1 MAAVHGGRAIMRLL
15 VGRWPPS
22 IFPLEIH
29 SMKIR
34 FALTLMA
41 ILPIL
46 AACKAQDGS
55 ADAVA
60 TTPST
65 PAGAAAEQ
73 PAPAETTTAPD
84 ASQAA
89 TAPAQNDGH
98 TQQANA
104 PTPPSGPEPVA
115 GTDYIDIEGG
125 QPFQPAAGKIEVA
138 EVFGYV
144 CPACFRFQPL
154 IGPWKAGLPSDVN
167 FVYVP
172 AMFGGTWDDYAR
184 AFYAAQTLG
193 VEDKTHEALYQA
205 IHVDNKLKGE
215 RGRDSVQ
222 DIANFYI
229 PYGVDPKKFADTMAS
244 FGVAAQTNRA
254 KQFAM
259 RSKISGTPSLVVN
272 GKYLV
277 KGTSYQDM
285 LRIADHLIA
294 RERAAGTK

>member
-1 MAAVHGGRAIMRLL
+1 
-15 VGRWPPS
+15 
-22 IFPLEIH
+22 
-29 SMKIR
+29 MKIR

-41 ILPIL
+41 ILPVL
-46 AACKAQDGS
+46 VACKAQDGS
-55 ADAVA
+55 ADTVA
-60 TTPST
+60 ATSTTPASA
-65 PAGAAAEQ
+65 PAEAPAT
-73 PAPAETTTAPD
+73 PAPADAD

-89 TAPAQNDGH
+89 TPAQGDDAAAPA
-98 TQQANA
+98 A
-104 PTPPSGPEPVA
+104 PSASPNGPEPVA
-115 GTDYIDIEGG
+115 GTDYLEIEGG

-193 VEDKTHEALYQA
+193 VLEKTHEALYQA
-205 IHVDNKLKGE
+205 IHVDAKLKGE

-222 DIANFYI
+222 DIAGFYAG
-229 PYGVDPKKFADTMAS
+229 YGVDPKKFADTMAS
-244 FGVAAQTNRA
+244 FGVATQTNRA
-254 KQFAM
+254 KQFAV
-259 RSKISGTPSLVVN
+259 RSKIGGTPSLIID

-277 KGTSYQDM
+277 KGSSYQDM

-294 RERAAGTK
+294 RERAAGNK

>member
-1 MAAVHGGRAIMRLL
+1 
-15 VGRWPPS
+15 
-22 IFPLEIH
+22 
-29 SMKIR
+29 MKSR
-34 FALTLMA
+34 FVLTLMA

-46 AACKAQDGS
+46 VACKGQDGS
-55 ADAVA
+55 ADTVA
-60 TTPST
+60 IPPST
-65 PAGAAAEQ
+65 PAQASAPAPAPAPAPAQSSADQSAAT
-73 PAPAETTTAPD
+73 PAETTEQTGSATTP
-84 ASQAA
+84 A
-89 TAPAQNDGH
+89 TAPGASQ
-98 TQQANA
+98 
-104 PTPPSGPEPVA
+104 PSGPDPVA

-125 QPFQPAAGKIEVA
+125 QPFQQAAGKIEVA
-138 EVFGYV
+138 EIFGYV

-193 VEDKTHEALYQA
+193 VQEKTHEALYRA
-205 IHVDNKLKGE
+205 IHVDGKLKGE
-215 RGRDSVQ
+215 LGHDSVQ
-222 DIANFYI
+222 DIANFYAS
-229 PYGVDPKKFADTMAS
+229 YGVNPKKFADTMAS
-244 FGVAAQTNRA
+244 FGVATQTNRA

-259 RSKISGTPSLVVN
+259 RCKISGTPSLIIN

-294 RERAAGTK
+294 RERAAENK